1 MNNWM
6 LGVGIYFAI
15 GLVVCLTVT
24 ISHWLSKRRESD
36 FARDLLKTLN
46 PRRTD
51 FLYRV
56 LDDFIFPVLA
66 FCAIWLVWPLAIG
79 LRIKEI
85 IDKKK
90 ATTQIK
96 ADKEEK
102 VFVVQE
108 AELIKQVTIAEVEQQ
123 NIIVDPM
130 EAVPQ
135 VPFGYLNARWISF
148 RDSLAPHETLWEYA
162 SSRTEVPEMQS
173 VWGYAVKTD
182 GRVDRFMT
190 VGWKVIKP
198 KQS

>member
-15 GLVVCLTVT
+15 GLVVCLTVM

-51 FLYRV
+51 FLSRV

-96 ADKEEK
+96 AAKEEK

-108 AELIKQVTIAEVEQQ
+108 AELNKQVTIAEVEQQ
-123 NIIVDPM
+123 NVIVDPM

-135 VPFGYLNARWISF
+135 VPFGYLNAKWVAF
-148 RDSLAPHETLWEYA
+148 RDSLAPDETLWEYE
-162 SSRTEVPEMQS
+162 SSRTEVPDAQS

-182 GRVDRFMT
+182 GKVDRFMT